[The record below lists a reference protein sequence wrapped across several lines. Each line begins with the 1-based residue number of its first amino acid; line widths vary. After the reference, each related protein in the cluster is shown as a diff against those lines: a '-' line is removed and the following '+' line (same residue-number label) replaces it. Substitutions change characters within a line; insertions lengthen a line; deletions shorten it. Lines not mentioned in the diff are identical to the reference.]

1 MKRSPLSAKSYL
13 YLKEV
18 EARRINENKNEDTKR
33 GVKVAIIF
41 LIIAGAYSLV
51 MLSTT
56 LCMFLLG

>member
-1 MKRSPLSAKSYL
+1 MKEKQLSANSYL

-41 LIIAGAYSLV
+41 LIIGGAYSLII
-51 MLSTT
+51 LSTT

>member
-1 MKRSPLSAKSYL
+1 MKKNQLSAKSYL

-33 GVKVAIIF
+33 GVKVAFIF
-41 LIIAGAYSLV
+41 LILAGAFALV
-51 MLSTT
+51 ILSTT